1 MSHEIKDEAVIRR
14 YLLGRLKD
22 EERRQ
27 FEEDMMCDNELFDSL
42 LLAEDEMVEEYL
54 EGGIP
59 EPERNDFEASFLS
72 TPDGRN
78 RLNLGKALRTYVS
91 NASAVAELRPAPVA
105 ARQARWWNRPDV
117 VPYLRSAAAA
127 LIVLGLG
134 FGLWRAFFFQ
144 TEVAKGKLALARAYR
159 AERPVE
165 ARISGLD
172 YAPFPIT
179 RGGGEPTIDEL
190 ALSRAERILFDEA
203 ASNRTPASMNALG
216 LLYLAKHKFDQAI
229 ESFGDALKGEPNNA
243 RYHAD
248 LGAAYLERAG
258 ANSDKPGVGDLARS
272 LEESDRAIGLDGSLL
287 EGRFNKALCLQ
298 RMNAATSAR
307 EAWDQYL
314 EKDPNSEWS
323 KEARK
328 NLELLRS
335 QGS

>member
-14 YLLGRLKD
+14 YLLGRLTD
-22 EERRQ
+22 GERRQ
-27 FEEDMMCDNELFDSL
+27 FEEDMMCDNELFDGL

-91 NASAVAELRPAPVA
+91 NAAAAGLRPTPLA
-105 ARQARWWNRPDV
+105 ARKARWWNRPDV
-117 VPYLRSAAAA
+117 VPYLRPAAAA

-134 FGLWRAFFFQ
+134 FGLWRAFFFE

-159 AERPVE
+159 AERPGE

-179 RGGGEPTIDEL
+179 RGGGEPTIDGI

-203 ASNRTPASMNALG
+203 ASNRTPVSTHALG
-216 LLYLAKHKFDQAI
+216 VLYLAKHRFDQAI
-229 ESFGDALKGEPNNA
+229 ELFEESLKGEPNNA
-243 RYHAD
+243 QFHAD

-258 ANSDKPGVGDLARS
+258 ANPDKAGVGDLARS
-272 LEESDRAIGLDGSLL
+272 LEESNRAIGLDGSLL
-287 EGRFNKALCLQ
+287 ESRFNKALCLQ
-298 RMNAATSAR
+298 RMNSPASAR
-307 EAWDQYL
+307 EAWEQYL
-314 EKDPNSEWS
+314 EKDPDSEWS

-328 NLELLRS
+328 NLE
-335 QGS
+335 